1 MIDFN
6 TLTKHFYYA
15 DGNLFLREKLSKFS
29 KMPLGYKL
37 GTARKDGYLQV
48 MVTGKFYLV
57 HRLIWL
63 YHYGV
68 WPDNQLDH
76 INGIRDDNRIENL
89 REATNQQNMF
99 NRKSVKGSSS
109 QYKGVSWN
117 KQLKKWSANYKINSE
132 QVRLGVFS
140 DEIDA
145 ANAYD
150 KATVELHGSYHKKN
164 LKGS

>member
-1 MIDFN
+1 MYRIKA
-6 TLTKHFYYA
+6 TKGSQVGKRFGQK
-15 DGNLFLREKLSKFS
+15 D
-29 KMPLGYKL
+29 
-37 GTARKDGYLQV
+37 KDGYIV
-48 MVTGKFYLV
+48 GRFFYKAYKE

-99 NRKSVKGSSS
+99 NRKSVKSSTS

-132 QVRLGVFS
+132 QIRLGVFS

-164 LKGS
+164 LKGIRHG